1 MALFENF
8 PYTNFHELNLDWLL
22 NAVKKLDGRVDQLE
36 TRDDIDYYFVHITQP
51 GGNYAIAE
59 SFDEILTAKNDG
71 KIIAF
76 TLGNKKYYDV
86 TYVANT
92 SFSFKAMAVS
102 TVTNSSAG
110 LVFTKVTLANDNTI
124 TEGITYT
131 ATV

>member
-22 NAVKKLDGRVDQLE
+22 GAVKKIDGRVDQLE
-36 TRDDIDYYFVHITQP
+36 TAEDIDYYFVKITQP
-51 GGNYAIAE
+51 GGVFTIDQ
-59 SFDEILTAKNDG
+59 SFDEILEARNNG

-131 ATV
+131 VTV